1 MGLPQLAR
9 KKAARKMLAV
19 QAKRSARL
27 VMDKVPLS
35 QSGLARNRICGD
47 SGFASRQRCFY
58 PTGRVRTSLSN
69 CGWNPSLRGNAG
81 RHAAM
86 IFTRLF
92 TALGSPVVSFFTH
105 VGEVVLL
112 ASETF
117 TSVVAHKIRW
127 RLFLQQIVEIGL
139 RSQLVVV
146 ITGAFTGAVF
156 AAQTFFQF
164 NKLGMGS
171 AVGAVVSVSICR
183 ELGPVLTAL
192 MVTGRVGAS
201 MSAEIGTMKVTEQI
215 DALRALAVHPI
226 DYLVVPRTL
235 AMMLSMPLLVAECIG
250 VGIVAGYFVAIFL
263 LDVNGTY
270 YVANMVRWT
279 QMRDIVMALSKAFC
293 FALLIV
299 FISCHKGLTSR
310 EGAVGVG
317 RATTEAVVDA
327 SLAVLDLQFLSDHG
341 AQHHFPGWIS
351 VAVALRAIP

>member
-1 MGLPQLAR
+1 MITGL
-9 KKAARKMLAV
+9 
-19 QAKRSARL
+19 
-27 VMDKVPLS
+27 
-35 QSGLARNRICGD
+35 I
-47 SGFASRQRCFY
+47 
-58 PTGRVRTSLSN
+58 
-69 CGWNPSLRGNAG
+69 
-81 RHAAM
+81 
-86 IFTRLF
+86 
-92 TALGSPVVSFFTH
+92 TAIGSTVVSFFTYA
-105 VGEVVLL
+105 GEVVLL
-112 ASETF
+112 ATETF
-117 TSVVAHKIRW
+117 TSIFAHKIRW
-127 RLFLQQIVEIGL
+127 RLFQQQIVDVGL
-139 RSQLVVV
+139 RSQLVVM

-156 AAQTFFQF
+156 AAQTYFQF
-164 NKLGMGS
+164 NKIGMGS
-171 AVGAVVSVSICR
+171 AVGSGVSVAIFR
-183 ELGPVLTAL
+183 ELGPVLTGL
-192 MVTGRVGAS
+192 MIAGRVGAS

-235 AMMLSMPLLVAECIG
+235 AMMLSMPLLVAECVG

-327 SLAVLDLQFLSDHG
+327 SLAVLIFNFFLTM
-341 AQHHFPGWIS
+341 ALNIIFPAGYQ
-351 VAVALRAIP
+351 

>member
-1 MGLPQLAR
+1 MSF
-9 KKAARKMLAV
+9 V
-19 QAKRSARL
+19 T
-27 VMDKVPLS
+27 
-35 QSGLARNRICGD
+35 
-47 SGFASRQRCFY
+47 Y
-58 PTGRVRTSLSN
+58 
-69 CGWNPSLRGNAG
+69 
-81 RHAAM
+81 
-86 IFTRLF
+86 
-92 TALGSPVVSFFTH
+92 LG
-105 VGEVVLL
+105 ELVVLL
-112 ASETF
+112 AETVR
-117 TSVVAHKIRW
+117 SIIAHKIRW
-127 RLFLQQIVEIGL
+127 RLLMHQIVEIGL

-156 AAQTFFQF
+156 AAQTYFQF

-235 AMMLSMPLLVAECIG
+235 AMLVSMPLLVAEC
-250 VGIVAGYFVAIFL
+250 VGIGIIAGYFVAVTL
-263 LDVNGTY
+263 LEVNGTY

-279 QMRDIVMALSKAFC
+279 GSRDIVMALVKAFC

-299 FISCHKGLTSR
+299 FISCHKGLTTR

-317 RATTEAVVDA
+317 RATTEAVVDS
-327 SLAVLDLQFLSDHG
+327 SLAVLISNFFLTMFLNVLYPAG
-341 AQHHFPGWIS
+341 YQ
-351 VAVALRAIP
+351 